1 MGSLYKN
8 IQLMLEFVKAP
19 DDVFFDIVIY
29 ADASTLCANC
39 DQASD
44 LWQQLELALELE
56 SGLRDT
62 VDWGRKW
69 LVDFNAGKIQLVSFD
84 RPNNTGAID
93 MKMDGSVIEKKS
105 TFKMLVLNFSS
116 KLDWGSYIILHYWS
130 LDLFYEVSFS

>member
-29 ADASTLCANC
+29 ADARTLCANC

-84 RPNNTGAID
+84 RPNSTGAID